1 MPYVHIQPNRRQH
14 QQRSLRAY
22 EDKEVRVKSLK
33 SAFQPA
39 LEPAKIFVPKFK
51 VGQPVRVDDQFRIIA
66 ATVYSISVPNR
77 YEVIDDQGFI
87 HVTAAVENPIDGED
101 LRCIVSPN
109 SKVSAGYHPVRAGST
124 KLS

>member
-1 MPYVHIQPNRRQH
+1 MPQVHFQPNRRQ
-14 QQRSLRAY
+14 QRHIRAY
-22 EDKEVRVKSLK
+22 EDREVNVSVKTLK
-33 SAFQPA
+33 AAFQPA
-39 LEPAKIFVPKFK
+39 VDPTKIFVPKFK
-51 VGQPVRVDDQFRIIA
+51 VGQPVRVDDQFRIID